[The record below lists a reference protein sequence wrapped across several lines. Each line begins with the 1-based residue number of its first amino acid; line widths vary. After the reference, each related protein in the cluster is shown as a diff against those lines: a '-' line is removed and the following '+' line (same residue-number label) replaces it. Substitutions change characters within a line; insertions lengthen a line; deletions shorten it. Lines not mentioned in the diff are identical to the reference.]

1 MTGELEKAIWQNDAL
16 AVAKVLH
23 RGADVN
29 EMEPKWGRD
38 MLMLATDRGYTEIV
52 RLLLKAGADPNKG
65 WTAVRHS
72 VNENKIAVL
81 GLLIEKG
88 ADVTIADR
96 EGITPQRI
104 AEIHNNA
111 QVAQMLKEAPIRQQH
126 DLAVKKQQGLKG
138 RLPKPKIIRGPQP

>member
-1 MTGELEKAIWQNDAL
+1 MRNCFHTL
-16 AVAKVLH
+16 
-23 RGADVN
+23 
-29 EMEPKWGRD
+29 
-38 MLMLATDRGYTEIV
+38 
-52 RLLLKAGADPNKG
+52 
-65 WTAVRHS
+65 S
-72 VNENKIAVL
+72 
-81 GLLIEKG
+81 
-88 ADVTIADR
+88 DVTIADR